1 MEILKHKGGL
11 VNQLLGKFGNVEIM
25 EKMEKMDFSDFN

>member
-25 EKMEKMDFSDFN
+25 EIMEKMDFSDFN